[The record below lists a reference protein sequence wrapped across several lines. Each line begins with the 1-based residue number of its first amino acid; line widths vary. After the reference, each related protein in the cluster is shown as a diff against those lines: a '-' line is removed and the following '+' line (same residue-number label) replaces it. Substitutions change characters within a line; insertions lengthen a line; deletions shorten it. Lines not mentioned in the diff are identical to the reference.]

1 MEIQYEDLI
10 DDPEKHARE
19 LIDYCDLEWQD
30 ECLNFHKSK
39 RQVKTLSVM
48 QVRQPIYKSSV
59 KAWERYE
66 EHLQPLFE
74 TLK

>member
-10 DDPEKHARE
+10 DDPEKHARA

-59 KAWERYE
+59 KAWQRYE
-66 EHLQPLFE
+66 DDLKPLFE
-74 TLK
+74 ALK